1 MDDLELNI
9 NITGFSAEIKP
20 VIRQDNIKAFV
31 TWIFRIDLGMIKI
44 YGGTIREKPFG
55 EHNKLIL
62 SYDPPAIKTGR
73 GYIKVMF
80 IEDKQLFK
88 TLCDYTINLYC
99 KLTGEVRGILSAED
113 VNIDQIPI

>member
-20 VIRQDNIKAFV
+20 VVREDNIKAFV
-31 TWIFRIDLGMIKI
+31 TWMFQTESAAIKI
-44 YGGTIREKPFG
+44 YGGTIRVKPFG
-55 EHNKLIL
+55 KDNKLIL
-62 SYDPPAIKTGR
+62 TYEPPAIKTKG
-73 GYIKVMF
+73 GYIKAMF
-80 IEDKQLFK
+80 IEDKILFK

>member
-1 MDDLELNI
+1 MDLELNI
-9 NITGFSAEIKP
+9 NLTGFSAEIKP

-88 TLCDYTINLYC
+88 RLCDYTIDLYC
-99 KLTGEVRGILSAED
+99 KLTGEVRGILSVED
-113 VNIDQIPI
+113 VNMDAIPI